1 MELAEAKKPE
11 NRAFRTK
18 LGICSATT
26 VLRNFTDQTEMP
38 ADNSSENCS
47 DPSMGFQA
55 SLYAATYVIIFI
67 PGLVGNSLALWVLC
81 CFIKKEN
88 KAAIF
93 MMNLAAAD
101 LAHVLSLPL
110 RMYYYINHSWPF
122 GSFLCQFCFYLKY
135 LNMYASICFLTCISI
150 QRYLFLLH
158 PFRTKSWNYRHDVAV
173 SAIVWIVVGA
183 ACLPLPI
190 LRSPSLT
197 NNANSC
203 FADLG
208 VKQLTRGASVTLM
221 VVAEL
226 SGFLL
231 PLVIILYCTWKMR
244 QSLQDPE
251 APLQQADERRKAWRL
266 ILGCAAVFFI
276 CFTPYHVNLPIFM
289 MVKQGVFGS
298 CLVRHQVLNFHSISL
313 CLASLNC
320 CLDPILYYFMTSEFQ
335 QRLFRHSGAAFLH
348 RFIRL
353 DNIRTVVSTAKEQ
366 EEVGKRSENV
376 IMAYFRSFRPQRL
389 ENDSSV
395 FLANQ

>member
-1 MELAEAKKPE
+1 
-11 NRAFRTK
+11 
-18 LGICSATT
+18 
-26 VLRNFTDQTEMP
+26 MP

-81 CFIKKEN
+81 CFIKRES
-88 KAAIF
+88 KAVVF
-93 MMNLAAAD
+93 MMNLAVAD

-110 RMYYYINHSWPF
+110 RMYYYINHRWPF

-158 PFRTKSWNYRHDVAV
+158 PFRTKSWNCRHDVAV
-173 SAIVWIVVGA
+173 SAVIWIAVGA

-197 NNANSC
+197 NNDNTC

-208 VKQLTRGASVTLM
+208 VKQLTRGASITLM
-221 VVAEL
+221 AVAEL

-231 PLVIILYCTWKMR
+231 PLAIIIYCTWKMR
-244 QSLQDPE
+244 QSLQDPH

-298 CLVRHQVLNFHSISL
+298 CSVRHQVLNFHTISL

-335 QRLFRHSGAAFLH
+335 QRLFRHSRAAFLH
-348 RFIRL
+348 RFIHL
-353 DNIRTVVSTAKEQ
+353 DNSRTAVFAAKE
-366 EEVGKRSENV
+366 EEEEGGKRSENV
-376 IMAYFRSFRPQRL
+376 LMAYFRPFRPQRL
-389 ENDSSV
+389 ENDSMEPS
-395 FLANQ
+395 LSPQ